1 MWKFLSDTRWVQLAV
16 LIGALSAMLTFAQST
31 REPSPSLR
39 VDVDLVLVNVTVTDA
54 SNNTVS
60 GLSQE
65 DFQVWEDK
73 IEQKIDYFSSE
84 NVPVSVGIIFDISGS
99 MADKLSV
106 ARAAATTFMRLGD
119 TDDEYFL
126 VQFSDSPRL
135 IQDFTTDIS
144 KLRNRLLHTQ
154 AKGQTAMYD
163 ALYLGLAK
171 VKRGSNS
178 RKALLVITDGE
189 DNQSRYRF
197 SDLKEF
203 AKENDVLIYGVGLLH
218 DSTLPMSDIGGR
230 GVLAGLAHL
239 TGGAAYFP
247 EYLESLPSICARI
260 GMDLKN
266 QYVLGYRPLN
276 VAKDGKWRKIK
287 VKINRPKG
295 TPQLNVRAKSGYYA
309 STTANVMK

>member
-1 MWKFLSDTRWVQLAV
+1 
-16 LIGALSAMLTFAQST
+16 MLTFAQST

-126 VQFSDSPRL
+126 VQFNDSPRL
-135 IQDFTTDIS
+135 IQDFTSDIS

-154 AKGQTAMYD
+154 AKGQTALYD